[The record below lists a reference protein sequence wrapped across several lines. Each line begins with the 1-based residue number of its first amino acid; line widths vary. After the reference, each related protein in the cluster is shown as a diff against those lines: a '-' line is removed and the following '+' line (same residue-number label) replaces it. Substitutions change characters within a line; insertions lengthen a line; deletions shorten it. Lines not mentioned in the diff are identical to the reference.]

1 MVSGDRI
8 NKFKDNYQ
16 PQVIAKIDT
25 LASEMKI
32 PYKINTYLEQ
42 AFSHL
47 NETQTAF
54 FNEVD
59 DLFTLIQTNL
69 AEILGKYTATY
80 LVQKE
85 ENQQIQNS
93 LSVINHQIEQI
104 APYLRQLST

>member
-59 DLFTLIQTNL
+59 DLFTLIHSYSNQFSRDFREIYSNL
-69 AEILGKYTATY
+69 FSSKGGE
-80 LVQKE
+80 
-85 ENQQIQNS
+85 
-93 LSVINHQIEQI
+93 
-104 APYLRQLST
+104 STDSKQSQCYQSSD